1 MSPAFLYENMT
12 EKIVPNKSIPAGKAL
27 LFLTI
32 ILGCLNMLG
41 PIGIDMFLAGVPNIA
56 EGLGTTPNR
65 VIASISTVMLGNA
78 VGQLVLGPLSDR
90 FGRKP
95 IILLTLI
102 IFAGSAL
109 ASGLSP
115 SIEYLI
121 IWRFIQGLAISSGRI
136 LAAAVARDLFD
147 RERLGKMMA
156 DILFVTAL
164 AAIMFPIIGGQI
176 AQHLP
181 WQWLFLTMALFGA
194 VVFMLFTLFYRE
206 TLEQRNPQA
215 IRPGYLLVKWLATIR
230 NPVFVRYV
238 LCSSCSMAGFG
249 AFLGTSPTVLR
260 GAFGVS
266 AVTYGFLFSIIA
278 GFFLIATFIGG
289 RFILVIGQQRLI
301 AIGVLTMLV
310 GGIVLTALAII
321 DVRQPLAVI
330 MPSAFYVLGLGLVF
344 PQTNSLALQPFPQS
358 AGTAA
363 SLMGFI
369 TNLVS
374 AGVVVLL
381 AAMTHT
387 TAINLAVAILLSGL
401 LACLTYFVII
411 RPAEVSR

>member
-1 MSPAFLYENMT
+1 
-12 EKIVPNKSIPAGKAL
+12 
-27 LFLTI
+27 
-32 ILGCLNMLG
+32 MLG

-56 EGLGTTPNR
+56 EGLGSTPNR

-78 VGQLVLGPLSDR
+78 VGQLVLGPASDR

-95 IILLTLI
+95 IILLTLFL
-102 IFAGSAL
+102 FAGAAL

-121 IWRFIQGLAISSGRI
+121 FWRFIQGLAISGGRI

-147 RERLGKMMA
+147 REQLGKMMA

-176 AQHLP
+176 AQYLP
-181 WQWLFLTMALFGA
+181 WQWLFWTMTLSGTLVFLLFK
-194 VVFMLFTLFYRE
+194 FFYQE
-206 TLEQRNPQA
+206 TIEQRNPKA
-215 IRPGYLLVKWLATIR
+215 LWPNYLLTNWLATVR

-238 LCSSCSMAGFG
+238 LCSSFSMAGFG

-266 AVTYGFLFSIIA
+266 AVTYGFLYSIIA
-278 GFFLIATFIGG
+278 GFFLVATFIGG
-289 RFILVIGQQRLI
+289 RFLLAIGQQRII
-301 AIGVLTMLV
+301 AIGVLIMLV

-321 DVRQPLAVI
+321 DIRHPLAVI
-330 MPSAFYVLGLGLVF
+330 MPSAFFVLGLGLVF

-369 TNLVS
+369 TNLFM
-374 AGVVVLL
+374 AGVIIVL

-387 TAINLAVAILLSGL
+387 TALNLAIAILLSGFL
-401 LACLTYFVII
+401 SCVTYFFII
-411 RPAEVSR
+411 RPAEKKR

>member
-1 MSPAFLYENMT
+1 MVK
-12 EKIVPNKSIPAGKAL
+12 KITTSGKAL

-32 ILGCLNMLG
+32 ILGFLNMLG

-56 EGLGTTPNR
+56 EGLSSTPNR

-78 VGQLVLGPLSDR
+78 VGQLVLGPASDR

-95 IILLTLI
+95 IILLTLFM
-102 IFAGSAL
+102 FAGAAL

-121 IWRFIQGLAISSGRI
+121 FWRFIQGLAISGGRI

-147 RERLGKMMA
+147 REQLGKMMA
-156 DILFVTAL
+156 DILFVTSL

-176 AQHLP
+176 AQYLP
-181 WQWLFLTMALFGA
+181 WQWLFWAMTLFGTLI
-194 VVFMLFTLFYRE
+194 FLLFTFFYQE
-206 TLEQRNPQA
+206 TIEQRNPKA
-215 IRPGYLLVKWLATIR
+215 LWPSYLLVNWLATVR

-238 LCSSCSMAGFG
+238 LCSSFSMAGFG

-278 GFFLIATFIGG
+278 GFFLVATFIGG
-289 RFILVIGQQRLI
+289 RFLLAIGQQRII
-301 AIGVLTMLV
+301 AIGVLIMLV

-321 DVRQPLAVI
+321 DIRQPLAVI
-330 MPSAFYVLGLGLVF
+330 MPSAFFVLGLGLVF

-363 SLMGFI
+363 ALMGFI
-369 TNLVS
+369 TNLFM
-374 AGVVVLL
+374 AGVIIVL

-387 TAINLAVAILLSGL
+387 TALNLAVAILLSGFL
-401 LACLTYFVII
+401 SCVTYFFII
-411 RPAEVSR
+411 RPAEKKR

>member
-1 MSPAFLYENMT
+1 
-12 EKIVPNKSIPAGKAL
+12 
-27 LFLTI
+27 
-32 ILGCLNMLG
+32 MLG

-56 EGLGTTPNR
+56 EGLGSTPNR

-78 VGQLVLGPLSDR
+78 VGQLVLGPASDR

-95 IILLTLI
+95 IILLTLFL
-102 IFAGSAL
+102 FAGAAL

-121 IWRFIQGLAISSGRI
+121 FWRFIQGLAISGGRI

-147 RERLGKMMA
+147 REQLGKMMA

-181 WQWLFLTMALFGA
+181 WQWLFWAMTLFGTL
-194 VVFMLFTLFYRE
+194 VFLLFTFFYQE
-206 TLEQRNPQA
+206 TIEQRNPKA
-215 IRPGYLLVKWLATIR
+215 LWPNYLLTNWLATVQ

-238 LCSSCSMAGFG
+238 LCSSFSMAGFG

-266 AVTYGFLFSIIA
+266 AVTYGFLYSIIA
-278 GFFLIATFIGG
+278 GFFLVATFIGG
-289 RFILVIGQQRLI
+289 RFLLAIGQQRII
-301 AIGVLTMLV
+301 AIGVLIMLV

-321 DVRQPLAVI
+321 DIRHPLAVI
-330 MPSAFYVLGLGLVF
+330 MPSAFFVLGLGLVF

-369 TNLVS
+369 TNLFM
-374 AGVVVLL
+374 AGVIIVL

-387 TAINLAVAILLSGL
+387 TALNLAIAILLSGFL
-401 LACLTYFVII
+401 SCVTYFFII
-411 RPAEVSR
+411 RPAEKKR

>member
-1 MSPAFLYENMT
+1 
-12 EKIVPNKSIPAGKAL
+12 
-27 LFLTI
+27 
-32 ILGCLNMLG
+32 MLG

-56 EGLGTTPNR
+56 EGLGSTPNR

-78 VGQLVLGPLSDR
+78 VGQLVLGPASDR

-95 IILLTLI
+95 IILLTLFL
-102 IFAGSAL
+102 FAGAAL

-121 IWRFIQGLAISSGRI
+121 FWRFIQGLAISGGRI

-147 RERLGKMMA
+147 REQLGKMMA
-156 DILFVTAL
+156 DILFVTSL

-176 AQHLP
+176 AQYLP
-181 WQWLFLTMALFGA
+181 WQWLFWTMTLSGTLVFLLFK
-194 VVFMLFTLFYRE
+194 FFYQE
-206 TLEQRNPQA
+206 TIKQRNPKA
-215 IRPGYLLVKWLATIR
+215 LWPNYLLTNWLATVQ

-238 LCSSCSMAGFG
+238 LCSSFSMAGFG

-266 AVTYGFLFSIIA
+266 AVTYGFLYSIIA
-278 GFFLIATFIGG
+278 GFFLVATFIGG
-289 RFILVIGQQRLI
+289 RFLLAIGQQRII
-301 AIGVLTMLV
+301 AIGVLIMLV

-321 DVRQPLAVI
+321 DIRHPLAVI
-330 MPSAFYVLGLGLVF
+330 MPSAFFVLGLGLVF

-369 TNLVS
+369 TNLFM
-374 AGVVVLL
+374 AGVIIVL

-387 TAINLAVAILLSGL
+387 TALNLAVAILLSGFL
-401 LACLTYFVII
+401 SCVTYFFII
-411 RPAEVSR
+411 RPAEKKR

>member
-1 MSPAFLYENMT
+1 
-12 EKIVPNKSIPAGKAL
+12 
-27 LFLTI
+27 
-32 ILGCLNMLG
+32 MLG

-56 EGLGTTPNR
+56 EGLGSTPNR

-78 VGQLVLGPLSDR
+78 VGQLVLGPASDR

-95 IILLTLI
+95 IILLTLFL
-102 IFAGSAL
+102 FAGAAL

-121 IWRFIQGLAISSGRI
+121 FWRFIQGLAISGGRI

-147 RERLGKMMA
+147 REQLGKMMA
-156 DILFVTAL
+156 DILFVTSL

-176 AQHLP
+176 AQYLP
-181 WQWLFLTMALFGA
+181 WQWLFWTMTLSGTLVFLLFK
-194 VVFMLFTLFYRE
+194 FFYQE
-206 TLEQRNPQA
+206 TIEQRNPKA
-215 IRPGYLLVKWLATIR
+215 LWPNYLLTNWLATVQ

-238 LCSSCSMAGFG
+238 LCSSFSMAGFG

-266 AVTYGFLFSIIA
+266 AVTYGFLYSIIA
-278 GFFLIATFIGG
+278 GFFLVATFIGG
-289 RFILVIGQQRLI
+289 LFLLAIGQQRII
-301 AIGVLTMLV
+301 AIGVLIMLV

-321 DVRQPLAVI
+321 DIRHPLAVI
-330 MPSAFYVLGLGLVF
+330 MPSAFFVLGLGLVF

-369 TNLVS
+369 TNLFM
-374 AGVVVLL
+374 AGVIIVL

-387 TAINLAVAILLSGL
+387 TALNLAVAILLSGFL
-401 LACLTYFVII
+401 SCVTYFFII
-411 RPAEVSR
+411 RPAEKKR

>member
-1 MSPAFLYENMT
+1 
-12 EKIVPNKSIPAGKAL
+12 
-27 LFLTI
+27 
-32 ILGCLNMLG
+32 MLG

-56 EGLGTTPNR
+56 EGLGSTPNR

-78 VGQLVLGPLSDR
+78 VGQLVLGPASDR

-95 IILLTLI
+95 IILLTLFL
-102 IFAGSAL
+102 FAGAAL

-121 IWRFIQGLAISSGRI
+121 FWRFIQGLAISGGRI

-147 RERLGKMMA
+147 REQLGKMMA
-156 DILFVTAL
+156 DILFVTSL

-176 AQHLP
+176 AQYLP
-181 WQWLFLTMALFGA
+181 WQWLFWTMTLSGTLVFLLFK
-194 VVFMLFTLFYRE
+194 FFYQE
-206 TLEQRNPQA
+206 TIEQRNPKA
-215 IRPGYLLVKWLATIR
+215 LWPNYLLTNWLATVR

-238 LCSSCSMAGFG
+238 LCSSFSMAGFG

-266 AVTYGFLFSIIA
+266 AVTYGFLYSIIA
-278 GFFLIATFIGG
+278 GFFLVATFIGG
-289 RFILVIGQQRLI
+289 RFLLAIGQQRII
-301 AIGVLTMLV
+301 AIGVLIMLV

-321 DVRQPLAVI
+321 DIRHPLAVI
-330 MPSAFYVLGLGLVF
+330 MPSAFFVLGLGLVF

-369 TNLVS
+369 TNLFM
-374 AGVVVLL
+374 AGVIIVL

-387 TAINLAVAILLSGL
+387 TALNLAVAILLSGFL
-401 LACLTYFVII
+401 SCVTYFFII
-411 RPAEVSR
+411 RPAEKKR

>member
-1 MSPAFLYENMT
+1 
-12 EKIVPNKSIPAGKAL
+12 
-27 LFLTI
+27 
-32 ILGCLNMLG
+32 MLG

-56 EGLGTTPNR
+56 EGLGSTSNR

-78 VGQLVLGPLSDR
+78 VGQLVLGPASDR

-95 IILLTLI
+95 IILLTLFL
-102 IFAGSAL
+102 FAGAAL

-121 IWRFIQGLAISSGRI
+121 FWRFIQGLAISGGRI

-147 RERLGKMMA
+147 REQLGKMMA
-156 DILFVTAL
+156 DILFVTSL

-176 AQHLP
+176 AQYLP
-181 WQWLFLTMALFGA
+181 WQWLFWTMTLSGTLVFLLFK
-194 VVFMLFTLFYRE
+194 FFYQE
-206 TLEQRNPQA
+206 TIEQRNPKA
-215 IRPGYLLVKWLATIR
+215 LWPNYLLTNWLATVR

-238 LCSSCSMAGFG
+238 LCSSFSMAGFG

-266 AVTYGFLFSIIA
+266 AVTYGFLYSIIA
-278 GFFLIATFIGG
+278 GFFLVATFIGG
-289 RFILVIGQQRLI
+289 RFLLAIGQQRII
-301 AIGVLTMLV
+301 AIGVLIMLV

-321 DVRQPLAVI
+321 DIRHPLAVI
-330 MPSAFYVLGLGLVF
+330 MPSAFFVLGLGLVF

-369 TNLVS
+369 TNLFM
-374 AGVVVLL
+374 AGVIIVL

-387 TAINLAVAILLSGL
+387 TALNLAIAILLSGFL
-401 LACLTYFVII
+401 SCVTYFFII
-411 RPAEVSR
+411 RPAEKKR

>member
-1 MSPAFLYENMT
+1 
-12 EKIVPNKSIPAGKAL
+12 
-27 LFLTI
+27 
-32 ILGCLNMLG
+32 MLG

-56 EGLGTTPNR
+56 EGLGSTPNR

-78 VGQLVLGPLSDR
+78 VGQLVLGPASDR

-95 IILLTLI
+95 IILLTLFM
-102 IFAGSAL
+102 FAGAAL

-121 IWRFIQGLAISSGRI
+121 FWRFIQGLAISGGRI

-147 RERLGKMMA
+147 REQLGKMMA
-156 DILFVTAL
+156 DILFVTSL

-176 AQHLP
+176 AQYLP
-181 WQWLFLTMALFGA
+181 WQWLFWTMTLSGTLVFLLFK
-194 VVFMLFTLFYRE
+194 FFYQE
-206 TLEQRNPQA
+206 TIEQRNPKA
-215 IRPGYLLVKWLATIR
+215 LWPNYLLTNWLATVQ

-238 LCSSCSMAGFG
+238 LCSSFSMAGFG

-266 AVTYGFLFSIIA
+266 AVTYGFLYSIIA
-278 GFFLIATFIGG
+278 GFFLVATFIGG
-289 RFILVIGQQRLI
+289 RFLLAIGQQRII
-301 AIGVLTMLV
+301 AIGVLIMLV

-321 DVRQPLAVI
+321 DIRHPLAVI
-330 MPSAFYVLGLGLVF
+330 MPSAFFVLGLGLVF

-369 TNLVS
+369 TNLFM
-374 AGVVVLL
+374 AGVIIVL

-387 TAINLAVAILLSGL
+387 TALNLAIAILLSGFL
-401 LACLTYFVII
+401 SCVTYFFII
-411 RPAEVSR
+411 RPAEKKR

>member
-1 MSPAFLYENMT
+1 
-12 EKIVPNKSIPAGKAL
+12 
-27 LFLTI
+27 
-32 ILGCLNMLG
+32 MLG

-56 EGLGTTPNR
+56 EGLGSTPNR

-78 VGQLVLGPLSDR
+78 VGQLVLGPASDR

-95 IILLTLI
+95 IILLTLFL
-102 IFAGSAL
+102 FAGAAL

-121 IWRFIQGLAISSGRI
+121 FWRFIQGLAISGGRI

-147 RERLGKMMA
+147 REQLGKMMA
-156 DILFVTAL
+156 DILFVTSL

-181 WQWLFLTMALFGA
+181 WQWLFWAMTLFGA
-194 VVFMLFTLFYRE
+194 LVFLLFTFFYQE
-206 TLEQRNPQA
+206 TIEQRNPKA
-215 IRPGYLLVKWLATIR
+215 LWPSYLLVNWLATVR

-238 LCSSCSMAGFG
+238 LCSSFSMAGFG

-266 AVTYGFLFSIIA
+266 AVTYGFLYSIIA
-278 GFFLIATFIGG
+278 GFFLVATFIGG
-289 RFILVIGQQRLI
+289 RFLLAIGQQRII
-301 AIGVLTMLV
+301 AIGVLIMLV

-321 DVRQPLAVI
+321 DIRHPLAVI
-330 MPSAFYVLGLGLVF
+330 MPSAFFVLGLGLVF

-369 TNLVS
+369 TNLFM
-374 AGVVVLL
+374 AGVIIVL

-387 TAINLAVAILLSGL
+387 TALNLAIAILLSGFL
-401 LACLTYFVII
+401 SCVTYFFII
-411 RPAEVSR
+411 RPAEKKR

>member
-1 MSPAFLYENMT
+1 
-12 EKIVPNKSIPAGKAL
+12 
-27 LFLTI
+27 
-32 ILGCLNMLG
+32 MLG

-56 EGLGTTPNR
+56 EGLGSTPNR

-78 VGQLVLGPLSDR
+78 VGQLVLGPASDR

-95 IILLTLI
+95 IILLTLFL
-102 IFAGSAL
+102 FAGAAL

-121 IWRFIQGLAISSGRI
+121 FWRFIQGLAISGGRI

-147 RERLGKMMA
+147 REQLGKMMA
-156 DILFVTAL
+156 DILFVTSL

-176 AQHLP
+176 AQYLP
-181 WQWLFLTMALFGA
+181 WQWLFWTMTLSGTLVFLLFK
-194 VVFMLFTLFYRE
+194 FFYQE
-206 TLEQRNPQA
+206 TIEQRNPKA
-215 IRPGYLLVKWLATIR
+215 LWPNYLLTNWLATVR

-238 LCSSCSMAGFG
+238 LCSSFSMAGFG

-266 AVTYGFLFSIIA
+266 AVTYGFLYSIIA
-278 GFFLIATFIGG
+278 GFFLVATFIGG
-289 RFILVIGQQRLI
+289 RFLLAIGQQRII
-301 AIGVLTMLV
+301 AIGVLIMLV

-321 DVRQPLAVI
+321 DIRHPLAVI
-330 MPSAFYVLGLGLVF
+330 MPSAFFVLGLGLVF

-369 TNLVS
+369 TNLVM
-374 AGVVVLL
+374 AGVIVVL

-387 TAINLAVAILLSGL
+387 TALNLAVAILLSGFL
-401 LACLTYFVII
+401 SCVTYFFII
-411 RPAEVSR
+411 RPAEKKR

>member
-1 MSPAFLYENMT
+1 
-12 EKIVPNKSIPAGKAL
+12 
-27 LFLTI
+27 
-32 ILGCLNMLG
+32 MLG

-56 EGLGTTPNR
+56 EGLGSTPNR

-78 VGQLVLGPLSDR
+78 VGQLVLGPASDR

-95 IILLTLI
+95 IILLTLFM
-102 IFAGSAL
+102 FAGAAL

-121 IWRFIQGLAISSGRI
+121 FWRFIQGLAISSGRI

-147 RERLGKMMA
+147 REQLGKMMA

-181 WQWLFLTMALFGA
+181 WQWLFWAMTLFGA
-194 VVFMLFTLFYRE
+194 LAFLLFTFFYQE
-206 TLEQRNPQA
+206 TIEQRNPKA
-215 IRPGYLLVKWLATIR
+215 LWPSYLLVNWLATVR

-238 LCSSCSMAGFG
+238 LCSSFSMAGFG

-266 AVTYGFLFSIIA
+266 AVTYGFLYSIIA
-278 GFFLIATFIGG
+278 GFFLVATFIGG
-289 RFILVIGQQRLI
+289 RFLLAIGQQRII
-301 AIGVLTMLV
+301 AIGVLIMLV

-321 DVRQPLAVI
+321 DIRHPLAVI
-330 MPSAFYVLGLGLVF
+330 MPSAFFVLGLGLVF

-369 TNLVS
+369 TNLFM
-374 AGVVVLL
+374 AGVIIVL

-387 TAINLAVAILLSGL
+387 TALNLAVAILLSGFL
-401 LACLTYFVII
+401 SCVTYFFII
-411 RPAEVSR
+411 RPAEKKR

>member
-1 MSPAFLYENMT
+1 
-12 EKIVPNKSIPAGKAL
+12 
-27 LFLTI
+27 
-32 ILGCLNMLG
+32 MLG

-56 EGLGTTPNR
+56 EGLGSTPNR

-78 VGQLVLGPLSDR
+78 VGQLVLGPASDR

-95 IILLTLI
+95 IILLTLFM
-102 IFAGSAL
+102 FAGAAL

-121 IWRFIQGLAISSGRI
+121 FWRFIQGLAISSGRI
-136 LAAAVARDLFD
+136 LAATVARDLFD
-147 RERLGKMMA
+147 REQLGKMMA

-181 WQWLFLTMALFGA
+181 WQWLFWAMTLFGA
-194 VVFMLFTLFYRE
+194 LVFLLFTFFYQE
-206 TLEQRNPQA
+206 TIEQRNPKA
-215 IRPGYLLVKWLATIR
+215 LWPSYLLVNWLATVR

-238 LCSSCSMAGFG
+238 LCSSFSMAGFG

-278 GFFLIATFIGG
+278 GFFLVATFIGG
-289 RFILVIGQQRLI
+289 RFLLAIGQQRII
-301 AIGVLTMLV
+301 AIGVLIMLV

-321 DVRQPLAVI
+321 DIRQPLAVI
-330 MPSAFYVLGLGLVF
+330 MPSAFFVLGLGLVF

-363 SLMGFI
+363 ALMGFI
-369 TNLVS
+369 TNLFM
-374 AGVVVLL
+374 AGVIIVL

-387 TAINLAVAILLSGL
+387 TALNLAVAILLSGFL
-401 LACLTYFVII
+401 SCVTYFFII
-411 RPAEVSR
+411 RPAEKKR

>member
-1 MSPAFLYENMT
+1 MAK
-12 EKIVPNKSIPAGKAL
+12 KITTSGKAL
-27 LFLTI
+27 LFLTT
-32 ILGCLNMLG
+32 ILGFLNMLG

-56 EGLGTTPNR
+56 EGLGSTPNR

-78 VGQLVLGPLSDR
+78 VGQLVLGPASDR

-95 IILLTLI
+95 IILLTLFM
-102 IFAGSAL
+102 FAGAAL

-121 IWRFIQGLAISSGRI
+121 FWRFIQGLAISSGRI

-147 RERLGKMMA
+147 REQLGKMMA

-181 WQWLFLTMALFGA
+181 WQWLFWAMTLFGA
-194 VVFMLFTLFYRE
+194 LVFLLFTFFYQE
-206 TLEQRNPQA
+206 TIEQRNPKA
-215 IRPGYLLVKWLATIR
+215 LWPSYLLVNWLATVR

-238 LCSSCSMAGFG
+238 LCSSFSMAGFG

-278 GFFLIATFIGG
+278 GFFLVATFIGG
-289 RFILVIGQQRLI
+289 RFLLAIGQQRII
-301 AIGVLTMLV
+301 AIGVLIMLV

-321 DVRQPLAVI
+321 DIRQPLAVI
-330 MPSAFYVLGLGLVF
+330 MPSAFFVLGLGLVF

-369 TNLVS
+369 TNLFM
-374 AGVVVLL
+374 AGVIIVL

-387 TAINLAVAILLSGL
+387 TALNLAVAILLSGFL
-401 LACLTYFVII
+401 SCVTYFFII
-411 RPAEVSR
+411 RPAEKKR

>member
-1 MSPAFLYENMT
+1 
-12 EKIVPNKSIPAGKAL
+12 
-27 LFLTI
+27 
-32 ILGCLNMLG
+32 MLG

-56 EGLGTTPNR
+56 EGLGSTPNR

-78 VGQLVLGPLSDR
+78 VGQLVLGPASDR

-95 IILLTLI
+95 IILLTLFM
-102 IFAGSAL
+102 FAGAAL

-121 IWRFIQGLAISSGRI
+121 FWRFIQGLAISGGRI

-147 RERLGKMMA
+147 REQLGKMMA
-156 DILFVTAL
+156 DILFVTSL

-176 AQHLP
+176 AQYLP
-181 WQWLFLTMALFGA
+181 WQWLFWTMTLSGTLVFLLFK
-194 VVFMLFTLFYRE
+194 FFYQE
-206 TLEQRNPQA
+206 TIEQRNPKA
-215 IRPGYLLVKWLATIR
+215 LWPNYLLTNFLATAR

-238 LCSSCSMAGFG
+238 LCSSFSMAGFG

-266 AVTYGFLFSIIA
+266 AVTYGFLYSIIA
-278 GFFLIATFIGG
+278 GFFLVATFIGG
-289 RFILVIGQQRLI
+289 RFLLAIGQQRII
-301 AIGVLTMLV
+301 AIGVLIMLV

-321 DVRQPLAVI
+321 DIRHPLAVI
-330 MPSAFYVLGLGLVF
+330 MPSAFFVLGLGLVF

-369 TNLVS
+369 TNLFM
-374 AGVVVLL
+374 AGVIIVL

-387 TAINLAVAILLSGL
+387 TALNLAIAILLSGFL
-401 LACLTYFVII
+401 SCVTYFFII
-411 RPAEVSR
+411 RPAEKKR

>member
-1 MSPAFLYENMT
+1 
-12 EKIVPNKSIPAGKAL
+12 
-27 LFLTI
+27 
-32 ILGCLNMLG
+32 MLG

-56 EGLGTTPNR
+56 EGLGSTPNR

-78 VGQLVLGPLSDR
+78 VGQLVLGPASDR

-95 IILLTLI
+95 IILLTLFL
-102 IFAGSAL
+102 FAGAAL

-121 IWRFIQGLAISSGRI
+121 FWRFIQGLAISGGRI

-147 RERLGKMMA
+147 REQLGKMMA

-181 WQWLFLTMALFGA
+181 WQWLFWAMTFFGA
-194 VVFMLFTLFYRE
+194 LAFLLFTFFYQE
-206 TLEQRNPQA
+206 TIKQRNPKA
-215 IRPGYLLVKWLATIR
+215 LWPNYLLTNFLATAR

-238 LCSSCSMAGFG
+238 LCSSFSMAGFG

-266 AVTYGFLFSIIA
+266 AVTYGFLYSIIA
-278 GFFLIATFIGG
+278 GFFLVATFIGG
-289 RFILVIGQQRLI
+289 RFLLAIGQQRII
-301 AIGVLTMLV
+301 AIGVLIMLV

-321 DVRQPLAVI
+321 DIRHPLAVI
-330 MPSAFYVLGLGLVF
+330 MPSAFFVLGLGLVF

-369 TNLVS
+369 TNLFM
-374 AGVVVLL
+374 AGVIIVL

-387 TAINLAVAILLSGL
+387 TALNLAVAILLSGFL
-401 LACLTYFVII
+401 SCVTYFFII
-411 RPAEVSR
+411 RPAEKKR

>member
-1 MSPAFLYENMT
+1 
-12 EKIVPNKSIPAGKAL
+12 
-27 LFLTI
+27 
-32 ILGCLNMLG
+32 MLG

-56 EGLGTTPNR
+56 EGLGSTPNR

-78 VGQLVLGPLSDR
+78 VGQLVLGPASDR

-95 IILLTLI
+95 IILLTLFL
-102 IFAGSAL
+102 FAGAAL

-121 IWRFIQGLAISSGRI
+121 FWRFIQGLAISGGRI

-147 RERLGKMMA
+147 REQLGKMMA
-156 DILFVTAL
+156 DILFVTSL

-176 AQHLP
+176 AQYLP
-181 WQWLFLTMALFGA
+181 WQWLFWAMTLFGTL
-194 VVFMLFTLFYRE
+194 VFLLFKFFYQE
-206 TLEQRNPQA
+206 TIEQRNPKA
-215 IRPGYLLVKWLATIR
+215 LWPNYLLTNWLATVQ

-238 LCSSCSMAGFG
+238 LCSSFSMAGFG

-266 AVTYGFLFSIIA
+266 AVTYGFLYSIIA
-278 GFFLIATFIGG
+278 GFFLVATFIGG
-289 RFILVIGQQRLI
+289 RFLLAIGQQRII
-301 AIGVLTMLV
+301 AIGVLIMLV

-321 DVRQPLAVI
+321 DIRHPLAVI
-330 MPSAFYVLGLGLVF
+330 MPSAFFVLGLGLVF

-369 TNLVS
+369 TNLFM
-374 AGVVVLL
+374 AGVIIVL

-387 TAINLAVAILLSGL
+387 TALNLAIAILLSGFL
-401 LACLTYFVII
+401 SCVTYFFII
-411 RPAEVSR
+411 RPAEKKR

>member
-1 MSPAFLYENMT
+1 
-12 EKIVPNKSIPAGKAL
+12 
-27 LFLTI
+27 
-32 ILGCLNMLG
+32 MLG

-56 EGLGTTPNR
+56 EGLSSTPNR

-78 VGQLVLGPLSDR
+78 VGQLVLGPASDR

-95 IILLTLI
+95 IILLTLFL
-102 IFAGSAL
+102 FAGAAL

-121 IWRFIQGLAISSGRI
+121 FWRFIQGLAISGGRI

-147 RERLGKMMA
+147 REQLGKMMA
-156 DILFVTAL
+156 DILFVTSL

-176 AQHLP
+176 AQYLP
-181 WQWLFLTMALFGA
+181 WQWLFWTMTLSGTLVFLLFK
-194 VVFMLFTLFYRE
+194 FFYQE
-206 TLEQRNPQA
+206 TIEQRNPKA
-215 IRPGYLLVKWLATIR
+215 LWPNYLLTNWLATVQ

-238 LCSSCSMAGFG
+238 LCSSFSMAGFG

-266 AVTYGFLFSIIA
+266 AVTYGFLYSIIA
-278 GFFLIATFIGG
+278 GFFLVATFIGG
-289 RFILVIGQQRLI
+289 RFLLAIGQQRII
-301 AIGVLTMLV
+301 AIGVLIMLV

-321 DVRQPLAVI
+321 DIRHPLAVI
-330 MPSAFYVLGLGLVF
+330 MPSAFFVLGLGLVF

-369 TNLVS
+369 TNLVM
-374 AGVVVLL
+374 AGVIVVL

-387 TAINLAVAILLSGL
+387 TALNLAVAILLSGFPS
-401 LACLTYFVII
+401 CVTYFFII
-411 RPAEVSR
+411 RPAEKKR

>member
-1 MSPAFLYENMT
+1 
-12 EKIVPNKSIPAGKAL
+12 
-27 LFLTI
+27 
-32 ILGCLNMLG
+32 MLG
-41 PIGIDMFLAGVPNIA
+41 PLGIDMFLAGVPNIA

-65 VIASISTVMLGNA
+65 VIASISMVMLGNA
-78 VGQLVLGPLSDR
+78 FGQLVLGPLSDR

-95 IILLTLI
+95 IILLTLFM
-102 IFAGSAL
+102 FAGSAL

-121 IWRFIQGLAISSGRI
+121 FWRFVQGLAISTGRI
-136 LAAAVARDLFD
+136 LAAAVARDLFE
-147 RERLGKMMA
+147 RERLGKMMS
-156 DILFVTAL
+156 DILFVTAI
-164 AAIMFPIIGGQI
+164 AAILFPIIGGQI

-181 WQWLFLTMALFGA
+181 WQWLFWAMVGFSTL
-194 VVFMLFTLFYRE
+194 VFLLFTFFYQE
-206 TLEQRNPQA
+206 TIVQRNPKA
-215 IRPGYLLVKWLATIR
+215 IRPSYLLINWLATIR
-230 NPVFVRYV
+230 HPVFVRYV

-266 AVTYGFLFSIIA
+266 AITYGFLFSIIA
-278 GFFLIATFIGG
+278 AFFLVATFIGG

-301 AIGVLTMLV
+301 AIGVLIQLV
-310 GGIVLTALAII
+310 SGLVLAALAIVDI
-321 DVRQPLAVI
+321 REPLAVI

-344 PQTNSLALQPFPQS
+344 PQTNSLALQPFPQA

-387 TAINLAVAILLSGL
+387 TAINLAVAIMISGM

-411 RPAEVSR
+411 RPAEKTR

>member
-1 MSPAFLYENMT
+1 
-12 EKIVPNKSIPAGKAL
+12 
-27 LFLTI
+27 
-32 ILGCLNMLG
+32 MLG

-56 EGLGTTPNR
+56 EGLGSTPNR

-78 VGQLVLGPLSDR
+78 VGQLVLGPSSDR

-95 IILLTLI
+95 IILLTLFM
-102 IFAGSAL
+102 FAGAAL

-121 IWRFIQGLAISSGRI
+121 FWRFIQGLAISGGRI

-147 RERLGKMMA
+147 REQLGKMMA
-156 DILFVTAL
+156 DILFVTSL

-176 AQHLP
+176 AQYLP
-181 WQWLFLTMALFGA
+181 WQWLFWTMTLSGTLVFLLFK
-194 VVFMLFTLFYRE
+194 FFYQE
-206 TLEQRNPQA
+206 TIEQRNPKA
-215 IRPGYLLVKWLATIR
+215 LWPNYLLTNWLATVQ

-238 LCSSCSMAGFG
+238 LCSSFSMAGFG

-266 AVTYGFLFSIIA
+266 AVTYGFLYSIIA
-278 GFFLIATFIGG
+278 GFFLVATFIGG
-289 RFILVIGQQRLI
+289 RFLLAIGQQRII
-301 AIGVLTMLV
+301 AIGVLIMLV

-321 DVRQPLAVI
+321 DIRHPLAVI
-330 MPSAFYVLGLGLVF
+330 MPSAFFVLGLGLVF

-369 TNLVS
+369 TNLFM
-374 AGVVVLL
+374 AGVIIVL

-387 TAINLAVAILLSGL
+387 TALNLAIAILLSGFL
-401 LACLTYFVII
+401 SCVTYFFII
-411 RPAEVSR
+411 RPAEKKR

>member
-1 MSPAFLYENMT
+1 
-12 EKIVPNKSIPAGKAL
+12 
-27 LFLTI
+27 
-32 ILGCLNMLG
+32 MLG

-56 EGLGTTPNR
+56 EGLGSTPNR

-78 VGQLVLGPLSDR
+78 VGQLVLGPASDR

-95 IILLTLI
+95 IILLTLFL
-102 IFAGSAL
+102 FAGAAL

-121 IWRFIQGLAISSGRI
+121 FWRFIQGLAISGGRI

-147 RERLGKMMA
+147 REQLGKMMA

-181 WQWLFLTMALFGA
+181 WQWLFWTMTLSGTL
-194 VVFMLFTLFYRE
+194 VCLLFTFFYQE
-206 TLEQRNPQA
+206 TIEQRNPKA
-215 IRPGYLLVKWLATIR
+215 LWPNYLLTNWLATVQ

-238 LCSSCSMAGFG
+238 LCSSFSMAGFG

-266 AVTYGFLFSIIA
+266 AVTYGFLYSIIA
-278 GFFLIATFIGG
+278 GFFLVATFIGG
-289 RFILVIGQQRLI
+289 RFLLAIGQQRII
-301 AIGVLTMLV
+301 AIGVLIMLV

-321 DVRQPLAVI
+321 DIRHPLAVI
-330 MPSAFYVLGLGLVF
+330 MPSAFFVLGLGLVF

-369 TNLVS
+369 TNLFM
-374 AGVVVLL
+374 AGVIIVL

-387 TAINLAVAILLSGL
+387 TALNLAIAILLSGFL
-401 LACLTYFVII
+401 SCVTYFFII
-411 RPAEVSR
+411 RPAEKKR

>member
-1 MSPAFLYENMT
+1 MA
-12 EKIVPNKSIPAGKAL
+12 EKITQEKSIPGGKAL

-32 ILGCLNMLG
+32 ILGLLNMLG

-65 VIASISTVMLGNA
+65 VIASISMVMLGNA
-78 VGQLVLGPLSDR
+78 FGQLILGPLSDR

-95 IILLTLI
+95 IILLTLF

-121 IWRFIQGLAISSGRI
+121 FWRFIQGLAISSGRI

-147 RERLGKMMA
+147 REQLGKMMA
-156 DILFVTAL
+156 DILFVTAM

-181 WQWLFLTMALFGA
+181 WQWLFLAMTFFGA
-194 VVFMLFTLFYRE
+194 AVFLIFVFFYQE
-206 TLEQRNPQA
+206 TIEQRNLKA
-215 IRPGYLLVKWLATIR
+215 LRPSYLLVNWLATIR
-230 NPVFVRYV
+230 HPVFVRYV

-266 AVTYGFLFSIIA
+266 AVTYGFLFSIVA

-301 AIGVLTMLV
+301 AIGSLIMVV

-330 MPSAFYVLGLGLVF
+330 LPSAGFVLGLGLGF
-344 PQTNSLALQPFPQS
+344 PQTNALALQPFSQS

-387 TAINLAVAILLSGL
+387 TAINLAVAILLSGVL
-401 LACLTYFVII
+401 SSLTYFVII
-411 RPAEVSR
+411 RPAEKTP

>member
-1 MSPAFLYENMT
+1 
-12 EKIVPNKSIPAGKAL
+12 
-27 LFLTI
+27 
-32 ILGCLNMLG
+32 MLG

-56 EGLGTTPNR
+56 EGLGSTPNR

-78 VGQLVLGPLSDR
+78 VGQLVLGPASDR

-95 IILLTLI
+95 IILLTLFL
-102 IFAGSAL
+102 FAGAAL

-121 IWRFIQGLAISSGRI
+121 FWRFIQGLAISGGRI

-147 RERLGKMMA
+147 REQLGKMMA

-176 AQHLP
+176 AQYLP
-181 WQWLFLTMALFGA
+181 WQWLFWTMTLSGTLVFLLFK
-194 VVFMLFTLFYRE
+194 FFYQE
-206 TLEQRNPQA
+206 TIEQRNPKA
-215 IRPGYLLVKWLATIR
+215 LWPNYLLTNWLATVR

-238 LCSSCSMAGFG
+238 LCSSFSMAGFG

-266 AVTYGFLFSIIA
+266 AVTYGFLYSIIA
-278 GFFLIATFIGG
+278 GFFLVATFIGG
-289 RFILVIGQQRLI
+289 RFLLAIGQQRII
-301 AIGVLTMLV
+301 AIGVLIMLV

-321 DVRQPLAVI
+321 DIRHPLAVI
-330 MPSAFYVLGLGLVF
+330 MPSAFFVLGLGLVF

-369 TNLVS
+369 TNLFM
-374 AGVVVLL
+374 AGVIIVL

-387 TAINLAVAILLSGL
+387 TALNLAVAILLSGFFS
-401 LACLTYFVII
+401 CVTYFFII
-411 RPAEVSR
+411 RPAEKKR

>member
-1 MSPAFLYENMT
+1 
-12 EKIVPNKSIPAGKAL
+12 
-27 LFLTI
+27 
-32 ILGCLNMLG
+32 MLG

-56 EGLGTTPNR
+56 EGLGSTPNR

-78 VGQLVLGPLSDR
+78 VGQLVLGPASDR

-95 IILLTLI
+95 IILLTLFM
-102 IFAGSAL
+102 FAGAAL

-121 IWRFIQGLAISSGRI
+121 FWRFIQGLAISSGRI
-136 LAAAVARDLFD
+136 LAATVARDLFD
-147 RERLGKMMA
+147 REQLGKMMA

-181 WQWLFLTMALFGA
+181 WQWLFWAMTLFGA
-194 VVFMLFTLFYRE
+194 LVFLLFTFFYQE
-206 TLEQRNPQA
+206 TIEQRNPKA
-215 IRPGYLLVKWLATIR
+215 LWPSYLLVNWLATVR

-238 LCSSCSMAGFG
+238 LCSSFSMAGFG

-278 GFFLIATFIGG
+278 GFFLVATFIGG
-289 RFILVIGQQRLI
+289 RFLLAIGQQRII
-301 AIGVLTMLV
+301 AIGVLIMLV

-321 DVRQPLAVI
+321 DIRQPLAVI
-330 MPSAFYVLGLGLVF
+330 MPSAFFVLGLGLVF

-369 TNLVS
+369 TNLFM
-374 AGVVVLL
+374 AGVIIVL

-387 TAINLAVAILLSGL
+387 TALNLAVAILLSGFL
-401 LACLTYFVII
+401 SCVTYFFII
-411 RPAEVSR
+411 RPAEKKR

>member
-1 MSPAFLYENMT
+1 
-12 EKIVPNKSIPAGKAL
+12 
-27 LFLTI
+27 
-32 ILGCLNMLG
+32 MLG

-56 EGLGTTPNR
+56 EGLGSTPNR

-78 VGQLVLGPLSDR
+78 VGQLVLGPSSDR

-95 IILLTLI
+95 IILLTLFM
-102 IFAGSAL
+102 FAGAAL

-121 IWRFIQGLAISSGRI
+121 FWRFIQGLAISGGRI

-147 RERLGKMMA
+147 REQLGKMMA
-156 DILFVTAL
+156 DILFVTSL

-176 AQHLP
+176 AQYLP
-181 WQWLFLTMALFGA
+181 WQWLFWTMTLSGTLVFLLFK
-194 VVFMLFTLFYRE
+194 FFYQE
-206 TLEQRNPQA
+206 TIEQRNPKA
-215 IRPGYLLVKWLATIR
+215 LWPNYLLTNWLATVR

-238 LCSSCSMAGFG
+238 LCSSFSMAGFG

-266 AVTYGFLFSIIA
+266 AVTYGFLYSIIA
-278 GFFLIATFIGG
+278 GFFLVATFIGG
-289 RFILVIGQQRLI
+289 RFLLAIGQQRII
-301 AIGVLTMLV
+301 AIGVLIMLV

-321 DVRQPLAVI
+321 DIRHPLAVI
-330 MPSAFYVLGLGLVF
+330 MPSAFFVLGLGLVF

-369 TNLVS
+369 TNLFM
-374 AGVVVLL
+374 AGVIIVL

-387 TAINLAVAILLSGL
+387 TALNLAIAILLSGFL
-401 LACLTYFVII
+401 SCVTYFFII
-411 RPAEVSR
+411 RPAEKKR

>member
-1 MSPAFLYENMT
+1 MAKKT
-12 EKIVPNKSIPAGKAL
+12 ITGGKAL

-32 ILGCLNMLG
+32 ILGFLNMLG

-56 EGLGTTPNR
+56 EGLGSTSNR

-78 VGQLVLGPLSDR
+78 VGQLVLGPASDR

-95 IILLTLI
+95 IILLTLFL
-102 IFAGSAL
+102 FAGAAL

-121 IWRFIQGLAISSGRI
+121 FWRFIQGLAISGGRI

-147 RERLGKMMA
+147 REQLGKMMA
-156 DILFVTAL
+156 DILFVTSL

-176 AQHLP
+176 AQYLP
-181 WQWLFLTMALFGA
+181 WQWLFWTMTLSGTLVFLLFK
-194 VVFMLFTLFYRE
+194 FFYQE
-206 TLEQRNPQA
+206 TIEQRNPKA
-215 IRPGYLLVKWLATIR
+215 LWPNYLLTNWLATVQ

-238 LCSSCSMAGFG
+238 LCSSFSMAGFG

-266 AVTYGFLFSIIA
+266 AVTYGFLYSIIA
-278 GFFLIATFIGG
+278 GFFLVATFIGG
-289 RFILVIGQQRLI
+289 RFLLAIGQQRII
-301 AIGVLTMLV
+301 AIGVLIMLV

-321 DVRQPLAVI
+321 DIRQPLAVI
-330 MPSAFYVLGLGLVF
+330 MPSAFFVLGLGLVF

-369 TNLVS
+369 TNLFM
-374 AGVVVLL
+374 AGVIIVL

-387 TAINLAVAILLSGL
+387 TALNLAIAILLSGFL
-401 LACLTYFVII
+401 SCVTYFFII
-411 RPAEVSR
+411 RPAEKKR

>member
-1 MSPAFLYENMT
+1 MVK
-12 EKIVPNKSIPAGKAL
+12 KITTSGKAL

-32 ILGCLNMLG
+32 ILGFLNMLG

-56 EGLGTTPNR
+56 EGLGSTPNR

-78 VGQLVLGPLSDR
+78 VGQLVLGPASDR

-95 IILLTLI
+95 IILLTLFL
-102 IFAGSAL
+102 FAGAAL

-121 IWRFIQGLAISSGRI
+121 FWRFIQGLAISGGRI

-147 RERLGKMMA
+147 REQLGKMMA
-156 DILFVTAL
+156 DILFVTSL

-176 AQHLP
+176 AQYLP
-181 WQWLFLTMALFGA
+181 WQWLFWTMTLSGTLVFLLFK
-194 VVFMLFTLFYRE
+194 FFYQE
-206 TLEQRNPQA
+206 TIEQRNPKA
-215 IRPGYLLVKWLATIR
+215 LWPNYLLTNWLATVQ

-238 LCSSCSMAGFG
+238 LCSSFSMAGFG

-266 AVTYGFLFSIIA
+266 AVTYGFLYSIIA
-278 GFFLIATFIGG
+278 GFFLVATFIGG
-289 RFILVIGQQRLI
+289 RFLLAIGQQRII
-301 AIGVLTMLV
+301 AIGVLIMLV

-321 DVRQPLAVI
+321 DIRHPLAVI
-330 MPSAFYVLGLGLVF
+330 MPSAFFVLGLGLVF

-369 TNLVS
+369 TNLFM
-374 AGVVVLL
+374 AGVIIVL

-387 TAINLAVAILLSGL
+387 TALNLAIAILLSGFL
-401 LACLTYFVII
+401 SCVTYFFII
-411 RPAEVSR
+411 RPAEKKR

>member
-1 MSPAFLYENMT
+1 
-12 EKIVPNKSIPAGKAL
+12 
-27 LFLTI
+27 
-32 ILGCLNMLG
+32 MLG

-56 EGLGTTPNR
+56 EGLGSTPNR

-78 VGQLVLGPLSDR
+78 VGQLVLGPASDR

-95 IILLTLI
+95 IILLTLFL
-102 IFAGSAL
+102 FAGAAL

-121 IWRFIQGLAISSGRI
+121 FWRFIQGLAISGGRI

-147 RERLGKMMA
+147 REQLGKMMA
-156 DILFVTAL
+156 DILFVTSL

-176 AQHLP
+176 AQYLP
-181 WQWLFLTMALFGA
+181 WQWLFWTMTLSGTLVFLLFK
-194 VVFMLFTLFYRE
+194 FFYQE
-206 TLEQRNPQA
+206 TIEQRNPKA
-215 IRPGYLLVKWLATIR
+215 LWPNYLLTNWLATVR

-238 LCSSCSMAGFG
+238 LCSSFSMAGFG

-266 AVTYGFLFSIIA
+266 AVTYGFLYSIIA
-278 GFFLIATFIGG
+278 GFFLVATFIGG
-289 RFILVIGQQRLI
+289 RFLLAIGQQRII
-301 AIGVLTMLV
+301 AIGVLIMLV

-321 DVRQPLAVI
+321 DIRHPLAVI
-330 MPSAFYVLGLGLVF
+330 MPSAFFVLGLGLVF

-369 TNLVS
+369 TNLFM
-374 AGVVVLL
+374 AGVIIVL

-387 TAINLAVAILLSGL
+387 TALNLAIAILLSGFL
-401 LACLTYFVII
+401 SCVTYFFII
-411 RPAEVSR
+411 RPAEKKR

>member
-1 MSPAFLYENMT
+1 
-12 EKIVPNKSIPAGKAL
+12 
-27 LFLTI
+27 
-32 ILGCLNMLG
+32 MLG

-56 EGLGTTPNR
+56 EGLGSTPNR

-78 VGQLVLGPLSDR
+78 VGQLVLGPASDR

-95 IILLTLI
+95 IILLTLFM
-102 IFAGSAL
+102 FAGAAL

-121 IWRFIQGLAISSGRI
+121 FWRFIQGLAISGGRI

-147 RERLGKMMA
+147 REQLGKMMA

-176 AQHLP
+176 AQYLP
-181 WQWLFLTMALFGA
+181 WQWLFWAMTLFGTLI
-194 VVFMLFTLFYRE
+194 FLLFTFFYQE
-206 TLEQRNPQA
+206 TIEQRNPKA
-215 IRPGYLLVKWLATIR
+215 LWPSYLLVNWLATVR

-238 LCSSCSMAGFG
+238 LCSSFSMAGFG

-278 GFFLIATFIGG
+278 GFFLVATFIGG
-289 RFILVIGQQRLI
+289 RFLLAIGQQRII
-301 AIGVLTMLV
+301 AIGVLIMLV

-321 DVRQPLAVI
+321 DIRQPLAVI
-330 MPSAFYVLGLGLVF
+330 MPSAFFVLGLGLVF

-363 SLMGFI
+363 ALMGFI
-369 TNLVS
+369 TNLFM
-374 AGVVVLL
+374 AGVIIVL

-387 TAINLAVAILLSGL
+387 TALNLAVAILLSGFL
-401 LACLTYFVII
+401 SCVTYFFII
-411 RPAEVSR
+411 RPAEKKR

>member
-1 MSPAFLYENMT
+1 
-12 EKIVPNKSIPAGKAL
+12 
-27 LFLTI
+27 
-32 ILGCLNMLG
+32 MLG

-56 EGLGTTPNR
+56 EGLGSTPNR

-78 VGQLVLGPLSDR
+78 VGQLVLGPASDR

-95 IILLTLI
+95 IILLTLFM
-102 IFAGSAL
+102 FAGAAL

-121 IWRFIQGLAISSGRI
+121 FWRFIQGLAISGGRI

-147 RERLGKMMA
+147 REQLGKMMA
-156 DILFVTAL
+156 DILFVTSL

-176 AQHLP
+176 AQYLP
-181 WQWLFLTMALFGA
+181 WQWLFWTMTLSGTL
-194 VVFMLFTLFYRE
+194 VFLLFTFFYQE
-206 TLEQRNPQA
+206 TIEQRNPKA
-215 IRPGYLLVKWLATIR
+215 LWPNYLLTNWLATVQ

-238 LCSSCSMAGFG
+238 LCSSFSMAGFG

-266 AVTYGFLFSIIA
+266 AVTYGFLYSIIA
-278 GFFLIATFIGG
+278 GFFLVATFIGG
-289 RFILVIGQQRLI
+289 RFLLAIGQQRII
-301 AIGVLTMLV
+301 AIGVLIMLV

-321 DVRQPLAVI
+321 DIRQPLAVI
-330 MPSAFYVLGLGLVF
+330 MPSAFFVLGLGLVF

-363 SLMGFI
+363 ALMGFI
-369 TNLVS
+369 TNLFM
-374 AGVVVLL
+374 AGVIIVL

-387 TAINLAVAILLSGL
+387 TALNLAVAILLSGFL
-401 LACLTYFVII
+401 SCVTYFFII
-411 RPAEVSR
+411 RPAEKKR

>member
-1 MSPAFLYENMT
+1 
-12 EKIVPNKSIPAGKAL
+12 
-27 LFLTI
+27 
-32 ILGCLNMLG
+32 MLG

-65 VIASISTVMLGNA
+65 VIASISMVMLGNA
-78 VGQLVLGPLSDR
+78 FGQLVLGPLSDR

-95 IILLTLI
+95 IILLTL
-102 IFAGSAL
+102 FLFGGSAL

-121 IWRFIQGLAISSGRI
+121 FWRFVQGLAISTGRI
-136 LAAAVARDLFD
+136 LAAAVARDLFE
-147 RERLGKMMA
+147 REQLGKMMSN
-156 DILFVTAL
+156 ILFVTAL
-164 AAIMFPIIGGQI
+164 AAILFPIIGGQI

-181 WQWLFLTMALFGA
+181 WQWLFWAMTLFA
-194 VVFMLFTLFYRE
+194 VVVFLLFTVFYRE
-206 TLEQRNPQA
+206 TIAQRNPKALQ
-215 IRPGYLLVKWLATIR
+215 PSFLFVNWLATIR
-230 NPVFVRYV
+230 HPVFVRYV
-238 LCSSCSMAGFG
+238 LCSSFSMAGFG

-266 AVTYGFLFSIIA
+266 AVTYGFLFAIIA
-278 GFFLIATFIGG
+278 AFFLLATFIGG
-289 RFILVIGQQRLI
+289 RFILAIGQQRLI
-301 AIGVLTMLV
+301 AIGVLIMV
-310 GGIVLTALAII
+310 AGGIVLTALAII

-330 MPSAFYVLGLGLVF
+330 LPSAFYVLGLGLVF
-344 PQTNSLALQPFPQS
+344 PQTNALALQPFSQS
-358 AGTAA
+358 AGSAA

-374 AGVVVLL
+374 AGIVVLL

-387 TAINLAVAILLSGL
+387 TAINLAVSILASGI

-411 RPAEVSR
+411 RPAERTL

>member
-1 MSPAFLYENMT
+1 
-12 EKIVPNKSIPAGKAL
+12 
-27 LFLTI
+27 
-32 ILGCLNMLG
+32 MLG

-56 EGLGTTPNR
+56 EGLGSTPNR

-78 VGQLVLGPLSDR
+78 VGQLVLGPASDR

-95 IILLTLI
+95 IILLTLFL
-102 IFAGSAL
+102 FAGAAL

-121 IWRFIQGLAISSGRI
+121 FWRFIQGLAISGGRI

-147 RERLGKMMA
+147 REQLGKMMA
-156 DILFVTAL
+156 DILFVTSL

-176 AQHLP
+176 AQYLP
-181 WQWLFLTMALFGA
+181 WQWLFWTMTLSGTLVFLLFK
-194 VVFMLFTLFYRE
+194 FFYQE
-206 TLEQRNPQA
+206 TIEQRNPKA
-215 IRPGYLLVKWLATIR
+215 LWPNYLLTNWLATVQ

-238 LCSSCSMAGFG
+238 LCSSFSMAGFG

-266 AVTYGFLFSIIA
+266 AVTYGFLYSIIA
-278 GFFLIATFIGG
+278 GFFLVATFIGG
-289 RFILVIGQQRLI
+289 RFLLAIGQQRII
-301 AIGVLTMLV
+301 AIGVLIMLV

-321 DVRQPLAVI
+321 DIRHPLAVI
-330 MPSAFYVLGLGLVF
+330 MPSAFFVLGLGLVF

-369 TNLVS
+369 TNLFM
-374 AGVVVLL
+374 AGVIIVL

-387 TAINLAVAILLSGL
+387 TALNLAIAILLSGFL
-401 LACLTYFVII
+401 SCVTYFFII
-411 RPAEVSR
+411 RPAEKKR

>member
-1 MSPAFLYENMT
+1 
-12 EKIVPNKSIPAGKAL
+12 
-27 LFLTI
+27 
-32 ILGCLNMLG
+32 MLG

-56 EGLGTTPNR
+56 EGLGSTPNR

-78 VGQLVLGPLSDR
+78 VGQLVLGPASDR

-95 IILLTLI
+95 IILLTLFL
-102 IFAGSAL
+102 FAGAAL

-121 IWRFIQGLAISSGRI
+121 FWRFIQGLAISGGRI

-147 RERLGKMMA
+147 REQLGKMMA
-156 DILFVTAL
+156 DILFVTSL

-176 AQHLP
+176 AQYLP
-181 WQWLFLTMALFGA
+181 WQWLFWTMTLSGTLVFLLFK
-194 VVFMLFTLFYRE
+194 FFYQE
-206 TLEQRNPQA
+206 TIEQRNPKA
-215 IRPGYLLVKWLATIR
+215 LWPNYLLTNWLATVQ

-238 LCSSCSMAGFG
+238 LCSSFSMAGFG

-266 AVTYGFLFSIIA
+266 AVTYGFLYSIIA
-278 GFFLIATFIGG
+278 GFFLVATFIGG
-289 RFILVIGQQRLI
+289 RFLLAIGQQRII
-301 AIGVLTMLV
+301 AIGVLIMLV

-321 DVRQPLAVI
+321 DIRHPLAVI
-330 MPSAFYVLGLGLVF
+330 MPSAFFVLGLGLVF

-369 TNLVS
+369 TNLFM
-374 AGVVVLL
+374 AGVIIVL

-387 TAINLAVAILLSGL
+387 TALNLAVAILLSGFL
-401 LACLTYFVII
+401 SCVTYFFII
-411 RPAEVSR
+411 RPAEKKR

>member
-1 MSPAFLYENMT
+1 
-12 EKIVPNKSIPAGKAL
+12 
-27 LFLTI
+27 
-32 ILGCLNMLG
+32 MLG

-56 EGLGTTPNR
+56 EGLGSTPNR

-78 VGQLVLGPLSDR
+78 VGQLVLGPASDR

-95 IILLTLI
+95 IILLTLFL
-102 IFAGSAL
+102 FAGAAL

-121 IWRFIQGLAISSGRI
+121 FWRFIQGLAISGGRI

-147 RERLGKMMA
+147 REQLGKMMA
-156 DILFVTAL
+156 DILFVTSL

-176 AQHLP
+176 AQYLP
-181 WQWLFLTMALFGA
+181 WQWLFWTMTLSGTLVFLLFK
-194 VVFMLFTLFYRE
+194 FFYQE
-206 TLEQRNPQA
+206 TIEQRNPKA
-215 IRPGYLLVKWLATIR
+215 LWPNYLLTNWLATVR

-238 LCSSCSMAGFG
+238 LCSSFSMAGFG

-266 AVTYGFLFSIIA
+266 AVTYGFLYSIIA
-278 GFFLIATFIGG
+278 GFFLVATFIGG
-289 RFILVIGQQRLI
+289 RFLLAIGQQRII
-301 AIGVLTMLV
+301 AIGVLIMLV

-321 DVRQPLAVI
+321 DIRQPLAVI
-330 MPSAFYVLGLGLVF
+330 MPSAFFVLGLGLVF

-369 TNLVS
+369 TNLFM
-374 AGVVVLL
+374 AGVIIVL

-387 TAINLAVAILLSGL
+387 TALNLAIAILLSGFL
-401 LACLTYFVII
+401 SCVTYFFII
-411 RPAEVSR
+411 RPAEKKR

>member
-1 MSPAFLYENMT
+1 MVK
-12 EKIVPNKSIPAGKAL
+12 KITTSGKAL

-32 ILGCLNMLG
+32 ILGFLNMLG

-56 EGLGTTPNR
+56 EGLGSTPNR

-78 VGQLVLGPLSDR
+78 VGQLVLGPASDR

-95 IILLTLI
+95 IILLTLFL
-102 IFAGSAL
+102 FAGAAL

-121 IWRFIQGLAISSGRI
+121 FWRFIQGLAISGGRI

-147 RERLGKMMA
+147 REQLGKMMA
-156 DILFVTAL
+156 DILFVTSL

-176 AQHLP
+176 AQYLP
-181 WQWLFLTMALFGA
+181 WQWLFWTMTLSGTLVFLLFK
-194 VVFMLFTLFYRE
+194 FFYQE
-206 TLEQRNPQA
+206 TIEQRNPKA
-215 IRPGYLLVKWLATIR
+215 LWPNYLLTNWLATVR

-238 LCSSCSMAGFG
+238 LCSSFSMAGFG

-266 AVTYGFLFSIIA
+266 AVTYGFLYSIIA
-278 GFFLIATFIGG
+278 GFFLVATFIGG
-289 RFILVIGQQRLI
+289 RFLLAIGQQRII
-301 AIGVLTMLV
+301 AIGVLIMLV

-321 DVRQPLAVI
+321 DIRHPLAVI
-330 MPSAFYVLGLGLVF
+330 MPSAFFVLGLGLVF

-369 TNLVS
+369 TNLFM
-374 AGVVVLL
+374 AGVIIVL

-387 TAINLAVAILLSGL
+387 TALNLAVAILLSGFL
-401 LACLTYFVII
+401 SCVTYFFII
-411 RPAEVSR
+411 RPAEKKR

>member
-1 MSPAFLYENMT
+1 
-12 EKIVPNKSIPAGKAL
+12 
-27 LFLTI
+27 
-32 ILGCLNMLG
+32 MLG

-56 EGLGTTPNR
+56 EGLGSTPNR

-78 VGQLVLGPLSDR
+78 VGQLVLGPASDR

-95 IILLTLI
+95 TILLTLFL
-102 IFAGSAL
+102 FAGAAL

-121 IWRFIQGLAISSGRI
+121 FWRFIQGLAISGGRI

-147 RERLGKMMA
+147 REQLGKMMA
-156 DILFVTAL
+156 DILFVTSL

-176 AQHLP
+176 AQYLP
-181 WQWLFLTMALFGA
+181 WQWLFWTMTLSGTLVFLLFK
-194 VVFMLFTLFYRE
+194 FFYQE
-206 TLEQRNPQA
+206 TIEQRNPKA
-215 IRPGYLLVKWLATIR
+215 LWPNYLLTNWLATVR

-238 LCSSCSMAGFG
+238 LCSSFSMAGFG

-266 AVTYGFLFSIIA
+266 AVTYGFLYSIIA
-278 GFFLIATFIGG
+278 GFFLVATFIGG
-289 RFILVIGQQRLI
+289 RFLLAIGQQRII
-301 AIGVLTMLV
+301 AIGVLIMLV

-321 DVRQPLAVI
+321 DIRHPLAVI
-330 MPSAFYVLGLGLVF
+330 MPSAFFVLGLGLVF

-369 TNLVS
+369 TNLFM
-374 AGVVVLL
+374 AGVIIVL

-387 TAINLAVAILLSGL
+387 TALNLAIAILLSGFL
-401 LACLTYFVII
+401 SCVTYFFII
-411 RPAEVSR
+411 RPAEKKR

>member
-1 MSPAFLYENMT
+1 
-12 EKIVPNKSIPAGKAL
+12 
-27 LFLTI
+27 
-32 ILGCLNMLG
+32 MLG

-56 EGLGTTPNR
+56 EGLGSTPNR

-78 VGQLVLGPLSDR
+78 VGQLVLGPASDR

-95 IILLTLI
+95 IILLTLFL
-102 IFAGSAL
+102 FAGAAL

-121 IWRFIQGLAISSGRI
+121 FWRFIQGLAISGGRI

-147 RERLGKMMA
+147 REQLGKMMA

-181 WQWLFLTMALFGA
+181 WQWLFWAMTLFGA
-194 VVFMLFTLFYRE
+194 LVFLLFTFFYQE
-206 TLEQRNPQA
+206 TIEQRNPKA
-215 IRPGYLLVKWLATIR
+215 LWPSYLLVNWLATVR

-238 LCSSCSMAGFG
+238 LCSSFSMAGFG

-266 AVTYGFLFSIIA
+266 AVTYGFLYSIIA
-278 GFFLIATFIGG
+278 GFFLVATFIGG
-289 RFILVIGQQRLI
+289 RFLLAIGQQRII
-301 AIGVLTMLV
+301 AIGVLIMLV

-321 DVRQPLAVI
+321 DIRQPLAVI
-330 MPSAFYVLGLGLVF
+330 MPSAFFVLGLGLVF

-369 TNLVS
+369 TNLFM
-374 AGVVVLL
+374 AGVIIVL

-387 TAINLAVAILLSGL
+387 TALNLAVAILLSGFL
-401 LACLTYFVII
+401 SCVTYFFII
-411 RPAEVSR
+411 RPAEKKR

>member
-1 MSPAFLYENMT
+1 
-12 EKIVPNKSIPAGKAL
+12 
-27 LFLTI
+27 
-32 ILGCLNMLG
+32 MLG

-56 EGLGTTPNR
+56 EGLGSTPNR

-78 VGQLVLGPLSDR
+78 VGQLVLGPASDR

-95 IILLTLI
+95 IILLTLFL
-102 IFAGSAL
+102 FAGAAL

-121 IWRFIQGLAISSGRI
+121 FWRFIQGLAISGGRI

-147 RERLGKMMA
+147 REQLGKMMA
-156 DILFVTAL
+156 DILFVTSL

-176 AQHLP
+176 AQYLP
-181 WQWLFLTMALFGA
+181 WQWLFWTMTLSGTLVFLLFK
-194 VVFMLFTLFYRE
+194 FFYQE
-206 TLEQRNPQA
+206 TIEQRNPKA
-215 IRPGYLLVKWLATIR
+215 LWPNYLLTNWLATVQ

-238 LCSSCSMAGFG
+238 LCSSFSMAGFG

-266 AVTYGFLFSIIA
+266 AVTYGFLYSIIA
-278 GFFLIATFIGG
+278 GFFLVATFIGG
-289 RFILVIGQQRLI
+289 RFLLAIGQQRII
-301 AIGVLTMLV
+301 AIGVLIMLV
-310 GGIVLTALAII
+310 SGIVLTALAII
-321 DVRQPLAVI
+321 DIRQPLAVI
-330 MPSAFYVLGLGLVF
+330 MPSAFFVLGLGLVF

-369 TNLVS
+369 TNLFM
-374 AGVVVLL
+374 AGVIIVL

-387 TAINLAVAILLSGL
+387 TALNLAIAILLSGFL
-401 LACLTYFVII
+401 SCVTYFFII
-411 RPAEVSR
+411 RPAEKKR